1 VVTNPAGY
9 RPGAAVHEAVV
20 SLGWGGVSRLELEPA
35 GCSDPN
41 CEADHGYTGSAG
53 NEDFMLRV
61 SAAAEGPASV
71 AGLLAFVRR
80 LSAATRGAD
89 TSSRTLPAAT
99 GIAGPR
105 VARPGS
111 E

>member
-1 VVTNPAGY
+1 M
-9 RPGAAVHEAVV
+9 
-20 SLGWGGVSRLELEPA
+20 SRLELEPA
-35 GCSDPN
+35 GCADPN

-53 NEDFMLRV
+53 NEDFALRV

-80 LSAATRGAD
+80 LSVAARVADSLTRT
-89 TSSRTLPAAT
+89 TSVGGTQP
-99 GIAGPR
+99 
-105 VARPGS
+105 ARPGG